1 MCALNGNS
9 YSLSV
14 LMFCFQKTTLLNVLA
29 QRTETGVVS
38 GTRLVNGHPLPPD
51 FQAQT

>member
-1 MCALNGNS
+1 MRWNLPLVGVDVS
-9 YSLSV
+9 
-14 LMFCFQKTTLLNVLA
+14 FPKTTLLNVLA
-29 QRTETGVVS
+29 ERTEVGVVS